1 MAVLQHK
8 LKISC
13 FGEMGEILVLV
24 RGRYAGSGRMGL
36 LTEGTEVGT
45 TNIDCSLH
53 FVELRRSY
61 TKVCD
66 Q

>member
-45 TNIDCSLH
+45 TNIDCS
-53 FVELRRSY
+53 Y
-61 TKVCD
+61 TLLS
-66 Q
+66 